1 MSISICSG
9 YHYFVNFTNELS
21 RYEDI
26 YLMNWVWNFDE
37 FKDVQSEVVT
47 RKSISSD
54 TDQGDKVFEL
64 WVLVYKIR
72 DLWIVQQITPPE
84 TSQWYDVSER
94 SNRTLLDSVRSNS
107 ISYQIITI
115 VFELAVGNI
124 NIHFNR

>member
-37 FKDVQSEVVT
+37 FKGVQSEVVT

>member
-37 FKDVQSEVVT
+37 FEDVQSEVVT

>member
-37 FKDVQSEVVT
+37 FEGVQSEVVT